1 MSDNFETL
9 CINKLR
15 FIDLFY
21 FSNVSE
27 ELDDLRRC
35 LADTNEELIET
46 KKRSNSR
53 NSRTSIML
61 KQASVSWEVH
71 LIAIHF
77 PEWKKNK
84 KTRAELGKTF
94 LKYHGKKAF
103 IVKMGEFCSVV
114 PRRIFVPLSR
124 YGRPNIEPKFSY
136 KFYTKILDR
145 SIRCI
150 LSQCRYS
157 KF

>member
-1 MSDNFETL
+1 M
-9 CINKLR
+9 
-15 FIDLFY
+15 
-21 FSNVSE
+21 
-27 ELDDLRRC
+27 
-35 LADTNEELIET
+35 
-46 KKRSNSR
+46 
-53 NSRTSIML
+53 
-61 KQASVSWEVH
+61 
-71 LIAIHF
+71 
-77 PEWKKNK
+77 KKNK

-136 KFYTKILDR
+136 KFYTKTLDR

-157 KF
+157 KFYKNISNRPPTIVGALQFHLGTQKINIPVCQDSGYDTSPFDILNLSAVVCETHQFPLGIIRFLKT